1 MLPEVKLKMTVAI
14 SAVVTDRDDSSLRKS
29 IRLSRKSVG
38 ETLRKNQPK
47 YWYVGGCINGDG
59 S

>member
-14 SAVVTDRDDSSLRKS
+14 SVVVTDRDDSSLRKS
-29 IRLSRKSVG
+29 IRLSRKSVR

-47 YWYVGGCINGDG
+47 Y
-59 S
+59 